1 MTGIERALYRN
12 DRLPQE
18 TTCIRDRD
26 DCSLGCAI
34 VVKNERES
42 GKAGSGPPPCSRPSY
57 LRACLHGGGG
67 PQVGDVTC
75 LGGVTCLSIESLILI

>member
-1 MTGIERALYRN
+1 MKKERA
-12 DRLPQE
+12 
-18 TTCIRDRD
+18 
-26 DCSLGCAI
+26 
-34 VVKNERES
+34 S
-42 GKAGSGPPPCSRPSY
+42 GKAGSGPPPGPDPISCVIVCAGSSY